1 MRYYKT
7 TFIWLMILTA
17 VAGYSYID
25 WEKTVSEEKRKEEE
39 SRLFKFDP
47 PQVAAIVLEKEGS
60 LIEIE
65 RWEDGWR
72 ITRPLMAKADSEAV
86 EKFLGHVTKSKND
99 SDYVMDPAPSPERLL
114 EFGLATP
121 AVTLTMKVGKDLET
135 HTILFGKRGPT
146 MGIAFARL
154 KGQEPVY
161 RVLADARSEADKD
174 VYYFRD
180 KRILRF
186 NPVMVDQ
193 LAMSRDEM
201 DIRLKLPE
209 NGRWVIEKPIK
220 ARADHNRVFEV
231 MGMFFNSEVKEF
243 VDETR
248 ANMKSYGL
256 DKPSAKLSFWQS
268 GDSDVTVSISI
279 GDRNPEKR
287 GYYVSMSDRE
297 NIFLVEEDLVNSIP
311 RDAADLR
318 SRNVFYMEA
327 EQLTKIEIHQRGK
340 IQTLVRDQEKEW
352 HMGSLEGEKVD
363 YNQVKEFFDALAS
376 IRVRDFVTDNPK
388 SLLEYGLYPPFA
400 QILLYED
407 SSTEPM
413 YLSLGGKTP
422 AGYIYAQSGAEKSIL
437 AVDEGVKGILNIFM

>member
-154 KGQEPVY
+154 KGQE
-161 RVLADARSEADKD
+161 
-174 VYYFRD
+174 
-180 KRILRF
+180 
-186 NPVMVDQ
+186 
-193 LAMSRDEM
+193 
-201 DIRLKLPE
+201 
-209 NGRWVIEKPIK
+209 
-220 ARADHNRVFEV
+220 
-231 MGMFFNSEVKEF
+231 
-243 VDETR
+243 
-248 ANMKSYGL
+248 
-256 DKPSAKLSFWQS
+256 
-268 GDSDVTVSISI
+268 
-279 GDRNPEKR
+279 
-287 GYYVSMSDRE
+287 
-297 NIFLVEEDLVNSIP
+297 
-311 RDAADLR
+311 
-318 SRNVFYMEA
+318 
-327 EQLTKIEIHQRGK
+327 
-340 IQTLVRDQEKEW
+340 
-352 HMGSLEGEKVD
+352 
-363 YNQVKEFFDALAS
+363 
-376 IRVRDFVTDNPK
+376 
-388 SLLEYGLYPPFA
+388 
-400 QILLYED
+400 
-407 SSTEPM
+407 
-413 YLSLGGKTP
+413 
-422 AGYIYAQSGAEKSIL
+422 
-437 AVDEGVKGILNIFM
+437 

>member
-7 TFIWLMILTA
+7 TFIWVMILTA

-25 WEKTVSEEKRKEEE
+25 WERTIAEKQRKEEE
-39 SRLFKFDP
+39 SRLFKFEST
-47 PQVAAIVLEKEGS
+47 QVAAIVLEKEGS

-72 ITRPLMAKADSEAV
+72 ITKPLNAKADSGAV
-86 EKFLGHVTKSKND
+86 EKFLRNVTASKND
-99 SDYVMDPAPSPERLL
+99 SEYVMDPNPSAERLL
-114 EFGLATP
+114 EFGLANP
-121 AVTLTMKVGKDLET
+121 LVTLTMKVGQDLT
-135 HTILFGKRGPT
+135 HHTVFFGKRGPT

-193 LAMSRDEM
+193 LAMSRDGK
-201 DIRLKLPE
+201 DIRLKLPGD
-209 NGRWVIEKPIK
+209 GRWAIEKPIK
-220 ARADHNRVFEV
+220 ARADHNRVFEL

-248 ANMKSYGL
+248 INVAKYGL
-256 DKPSAKLSFWQS
+256 DKPAAKLSLWQA
-268 GDSDVTVSISI
+268 GDSEETVSISI
-279 GDRNPEKR
+279 GARNPEKR

-297 NIFLVEEDLVNSIP
+297 NVFLVEEDLVNAIP

-318 SRNVFYMEA
+318 SRNVFYMET
-327 EQLTKIEIHQRGK
+327 ERLTRIEIHQRGK
-340 IQTLVRDQEKEW
+340 KQMLVRDQEKEW
-352 HMGSLEGEKVD
+352 HMDSLEGEKID

-388 SLLEYGLYPPFA
+388 NLMEYGLYPPFA
-400 QILLYED
+400 QILLFED
-407 SSTEPM
+407 SSIEPM
-413 YLSLGGKTP
+413 YLSLGGRTP